1 MCRHVCRL
9 PGFHLGSC
17 LPGSGPWSVG
27 RGFLTV
33 STAGHAVCRPTV
45 KAGAGPRPAD
55 CGHCF
60 TDRPSG
66 GQDGTELGAGPA
78 LGPSYWGK
86 TPPPV
91 LLLLLEAPPG
101 YKNATPGAAAREVI
115 ITSIDKRAA
124 LLEHGVLPAGLL
136 LAKGQRLP
144 NKSKRK
150 KRRQGTRENR
160 RKKGRAV

>member
-17 LPGSGPWSVG
+17 LPGSGPWSAG

-101 YKNATPGAAAREVI
+101 WGGLKGHHRGQVLGGEGAVSSESDTHTSHESQAR
-115 ITSIDKRAA
+115 
-124 LLEHGVLPAGLL
+124 LLWHQGLL
-136 LAKGQRLP
+136 PIPQSGLWEDVSSWGHIP
-144 NKSKRK
+144 
-150 KRRQGTRENR
+150 
-160 RKKGRAV
+160 